1 MWVSRNIGVCL
12 PTFWVFGWKTNT
24 ARVYTGCVPADART
38 QKQKEGAC
46 PCRSSKHIGTG
57 FLVLTKGEHMHNTE
71 YEKYP
76 TSGEEN
82 VEVDVHWPI
91 QDA

>member
-1 MWVSRNIGVCL
+1 M
-12 PTFWVFGWKTNT
+12 
-24 ARVYTGCVPADART
+24 
-38 QKQKEGAC
+38 
-46 PCRSSKHIGTG
+46 
-57 FLVLTKGEHMHNTE
+57 LTKGEHMHNTE

-91 QDA
+91 QDAYAGEAIKDSTPRPSF

>member
-38 QKQKEGAC
+38 QKQKKG
-46 PCRSSKHIGTG
+46 
-57 FLVLTKGEHMHNTE
+57 LVLVGQA
-71 YEKYP
+71 
-76 TSGEEN
+76 SILG
-82 VEVDVHWPI
+82 
-91 QDA
+91 QDSLC

>member
-1 MWVSRNIGVCL
+1 M
-12 PTFWVFGWKTNT
+12 
-24 ARVYTGCVPADART
+24 
-38 QKQKEGAC
+38 
-46 PCRSSKHIGTG
+46 
-57 FLVLTKGEHMHNTE
+57 LTKGEHMHNTE

-91 QDA
+91 QEAYAGEVIKDSTPRPSF

>member
-1 MWVSRNIGVCL
+1 MCVCL
-12 PTFWVFGWKTNT
+12 HFGFLAGNPILPGSTLDVFPLMRGRKS
-24 ARVYTGCVPADART
+24 
-38 QKQKEGAC
+38 KKGAC
-46 PCRSSKHIGTG
+46 PCRSSKHIGTE

>member
-1 MWVSRNIGVCL
+1 
-12 PTFWVFGWKTNT
+12 
-24 ARVYTGCVPADART
+24 
-38 QKQKEGAC
+38 
-46 PCRSSKHIGTG
+46 
-57 FLVLTKGEHMHNTE
+57 MHNTE

-91 QDA
+91 QDAYKGFDALPIVLMRRGAPVSSCVCATFPKVIDVCPARLSVGGRG

>member
-1 MWVSRNIGVCL
+1 
-12 PTFWVFGWKTNT
+12 
-24 ARVYTGCVPADART
+24 
-38 QKQKEGAC
+38 
-46 PCRSSKHIGTG
+46 
-57 FLVLTKGEHMHNTE
+57 MHNTE

-91 QDA
+91 PHAHE

>member
-1 MWVSRNIGVCL
+1 MLI
-12 PTFWVFGWKTNT
+12 
-24 ARVYTGCVPADART
+24 
-38 QKQKEGAC
+38 
-46 PCRSSKHIGTG
+46 
-57 FLVLTKGEHMHNTE
+57 KGEHMHNTE

>member
-1 MWVSRNIGVCL
+1 
-12 PTFWVFGWKTNT
+12 
-24 ARVYTGCVPADART
+24 
-38 QKQKEGAC
+38 
-46 PCRSSKHIGTG
+46 
-57 FLVLTKGEHMHNTE
+57 MHNTE

-91 QDA
+91 QPEKL

>member
-1 MWVSRNIGVCL
+1 M
-12 PTFWVFGWKTNT
+12 
-24 ARVYTGCVPADART
+24 
-38 QKQKEGAC
+38 
-46 PCRSSKHIGTG
+46 
-57 FLVLTKGEHMHNTE
+57 LTKGEHMHNTE

-76 TSGEEN
+76 TAGEEN